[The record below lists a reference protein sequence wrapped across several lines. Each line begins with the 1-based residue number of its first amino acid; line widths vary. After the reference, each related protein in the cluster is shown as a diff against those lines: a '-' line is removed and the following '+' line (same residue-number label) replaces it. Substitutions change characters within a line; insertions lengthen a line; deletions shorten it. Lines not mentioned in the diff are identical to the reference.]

1 MSLVALALGVTG
13 SVVAAV
19 PSPSPTPVEASLEL
33 TATPGLA
40 GFLVVFAIAIASIG
54 LFLSLTRHLRVVD
67 RRARQRDELDAAGGS
82 GDDGPGDV
90 GPGTGGS
97 GDDIPPAGVDR

>member
-82 GDDGPGDV
+82 GDGPGDV
-90 GPGTGGS
+90 GPGTDGS
-97 GDDIPPAGVDR
+97 GDDVPPAGADR